1 MTSYFS
7 GFYPSETADGAKG
20 SAAFIDAT
28 NTDILQLYKR
38 SAVALLDTDKPNG
51 SVTYTFATGIID
63 LSNVTNGWTTTIPS
77 GTDPVYVVAATAAS
91 LEPTD
96 TIATNEWSSPII
108 FVQNGTS
115 TATVFLYKRGNTNTL
130 PAVPTQPATYTF
142 ASGILLGTSSAGNT
156 VSPFLNGWT
165 QTAPDSAGNK
175 YLFMITATAI
185 STGATDTIAASE
197 YSEVRIMAQDG
208 AVGYTAYLTN
218 ESHTLTAS
226 STGAVSSYV
235 GASGEFKVFLDGTG
249 DISSA
254 FTLSTLAG
262 SNPQTLTIAYSY
274 PAGVPT
280 YTVSGGFDA
289 GEDVATVTIRA
300 TGSGIYSGIIL
311 DKVFSLSKSK
321 TGINGEDAKLLSV
334 STSRQLISYSGAG
347 ALSPPTQTTTLTA
360 TKQNTTA
367 TVNWTIQDS
376 LGNTLTPATYLSATT
391 GDSITMTAANFQAA
405 ISVNA
410 SEGVTIIGTLT
421 DGITLSDRVTIM
433 KVRAGAD
440 GTDGDDGLNGINS
453 ASVFLYQ
460 RATSAPAVPA
470 VDSTYT
476 FSTKVLTGTL
486 GSWSQT
492 IPLGTNPIYVISAT
506 AASSSATDIIPTS
519 EWAVPSILAQN
530 GVNGNNGINTATV
543 FLYQR
548 ATSAP
553 AVPAADST
561 YTFSTGV
568 LTGTLG
574 SWTQTVPAGTN
585 PIYVISATASSNTS
599 TDTIPTSEWA
609 SPSILAQNGAAGSNG
624 LNNAIVY
631 LYQRATSSPTAPTGT
646 FTYTFSTGALSGGT
660 PGSWTQTIPSG
671 VNPLYVIAATAS
683 SNTATDSILAT
694 EFSSPV
700 IFVQNGAAGSN
711 GLNNAIVYLYQRAAS
726 APAAPTGT
734 FTYTFS
740 SRLLTGGTLGS
751 WTQII
756 PSGTDPLYVIAATAS
771 SSTDTDS
778 IPATEFSTAVI
789 LVQNGTAGTAASS
802 ASLTRESQSLF
813 AYANGNV
820 VSFASA
826 NGFMK
831 IFSGNTDVT
840 ATATSFSATAS
851 GCTGTINTADNTP
864 VNGQVKGYYQ
874 ITAMSADTA
883 TLTLSATYSGTTF
896 TKVYTITKTRGGY
909 EIVATLPIAD
919 NFIGRVVFLTTD
931 GRLYRNTTG
940 AAGTSGWTTAVPST
954 DISGTLTSAQIDSL
968 AASQITGQLSDTQL
982 AAIAAAK
989 ITGTITGTQITDGA
1003 ITTAKI
1009 SAGAITSNQIA
1020 ANTIV
1025 AADIAAGAITATE
1038 ISAGAVTTAKL
1049 AAGAV
1054 TASTIAADTITAAQI
1069 AANAITAS
1077 EIATNAI
1084 TTDKVSAGAITAAK
1098 IGVTQLDAISATIGT
1113 LRTATT
1119 GARTEISDNVIK
1131 VFDTGSTI
1139 RVKIGN
1145 LAL

>member
-20 SAAFIDAT
+20 SAAFTGAT
-28 NTDILQLYKR
+28 NIAILQLYKR
-38 SAVALLDTDKPNG
+38 SATTLSNSDKPNG
-51 SVTYTFATGIID
+51 VVTYTFATAVSD
-63 LSNVTNGWTTTIPS
+63 LSNITNGWTTTIPA
-77 GTDPVYVVAATAAS
+77 GEDPLYVSAATAAS
-91 LEPTD
+91 SEPTD
-96 TIATNEWSSPII
+96 TIAANEWSTPVIL
-108 FVQNGTS
+108 VQNGTGGLN
-115 TATVFLYKRGNTNTL
+115 TATVFLFKRGTTSTP
-130 PAVPTQPATYTF
+130 PAVPTQPTTYTF
-142 ASGILLGTSSAGNT
+142 VTGNAVGASSVGNT
-156 VSPFLNGWT
+156 IAPYLDGWT
-165 QTAPDSAGNK
+165 QDAPDSAGKK
-175 YLFMITATAI
+175 YLFMITGTAI
-185 STGATDTIAASE
+185 STGSDDTIESSE
-197 YSEVRIMAQDG
+197 WSEVRIMAQDG
-208 AVGYTAYLTN
+208 AVGYTGYLTN
-218 ESHTLTAS
+218 EVHTLAAS
-226 STGAVSSYV
+226 SAGLVTNYGGATGD
-235 GASGEFKVFLDGTG
+235 FKIFLDGVG
-249 DISSA
+249 DISSS
-254 FTLSTLAG
+254 FSLSTV
-262 SNPQTLTIAYSY
+262 SNPQTLTIAYTGS
-274 PAGVPT
+274 T
-280 YTVSGGFDA
+280 YTVSGGFDT
-289 GEDVATVTIRA
+289 GEDTATITIRA
-300 TGSGIYSGIIL
+300 TGSGLYSGVIL
-311 DKVFSLSKSK
+311 DKVFSLGKSK
-321 TGINGEDAKLLSV
+321 AGTDGSSSKLLSI
-334 STSRQLISYSGAG
+334 STSRQLISYNASG
-347 ALSPPTQTTTLTA
+347 ALSPSIQTTTISA
-360 TKQNTTA
+360 NKQNTTA
-367 TVNWTIQDS
+367 TVNWTLQDS
-376 LGNTLTPATYLSATT
+376 LGNVLTPASYLSAIT

-410 SEGVTIIGTLT
+410 SEGVSIIGTLT

-433 KVRAGAD
+433 KVKAGAD
-440 GTDGDDGLNGINS
+440 GSNGTDGFNS
-453 ASVFLYQ
+453 ATVFLYQ
-460 RATSAPAVPA
+460 RATSAPAIPA

-486 GSWSQT
+486 GSWSQS
-492 IPLGTNPIYVISAT
+492 IPAGTNPIYVISAT
-506 AASSSATDIIPTS
+506 AVSTTTTDTIGTS
-519 EWAVPSILAQN
+519 EWSAPTVLAQN
-530 GVNGNNGINTATV
+530 GTNGNNGFNSATV

-553 AVPAADST
+553 AVPSTDST
-561 YTFSTGV
+561 YTFSNST

-574 SWTQTVPAGTN
+574 SWTQTIPAGTN
-585 PIYVISATASSNTS
+585 PVYVISATASSSALTDTIATSEWAAPAILASNGANGTNGSNNAIVYLYQRGASAPAAPSGTFTYTFSSGLLTGGTPGGWTQNITAGSTPLYIIAATASSNTS
-599 TDTIPTSEWA
+599 TDTIA
-609 SPSILAQNGAAGSNG
+609 S
-624 LNNAIVY
+624 
-631 LYQRATSSPTAPTGT
+631 
-646 FTYTFSTGALSGGT
+646 
-660 PGSWTQTIPSG
+660 
-671 VNPLYVIAATAS
+671 
-683 SNTATDSILAT
+683 T

-700 IFVQNGAAGSN
+700 IFVENGANGNN
-711 GLNNAIVYLYQRAAS
+711 GLNNAVVYLYQRAAS
-726 APAAPTGT
+726 TPAAPTGT

-740 SRLLTGGTLGS
+740 SSLLSGGVPGS
-751 WTQII
+751 WTQAI
-756 PSGTDPLYVIAATAS
+756 PSGTNPLYVIAATAS

-778 IPATEFSTAVI
+778 IPAAEFSAAVI
-789 LVQNGTAGTAASS
+789 LVQNGTAGTSASS

-896 TKVYTITKTRGGY
+896 TKIYTITKTRGGY

-919 NFIGRVVFLTTD
+919 NFIGRVVYLTTD

-940 AAGTSGWTTAVPST
+940 AAGTGGWTTAVPST

-989 ITGTITGTQITDGA
+989 VTGTITGTQIADGA

-1009 SAGAITSNQIA
+1009 TAGAITSNQIA

-1025 AADIAAGAITATE
+1025 AADIAAGTITASE
-1038 ISAGAVTTAKL
+1038 ISSGAITTAKL

-1054 TASTIAADTITAAQI
+1054 TADQIAANTITAAKI
-1069 AANAITAS
+1069 AANTITAA

-1084 TTDKVSAGAITAAK
+1084 TADEVSAGAITSAK
-1098 IGVTQLDAISATIGT
+1098 ISVTNLQAISANIGT
-1113 LRTATT
+1113 LRTAST
-1119 GARTEISDNVIK
+1119 GARVEISDNVIK
-1131 VFDTGSTI
+1131 VFDATGASGTL